1 MKIRGF
7 FAGAVAGAV
16 MLAAMP
22 AFGQGASDALTAGFL
37 NPPDSAKPQTWWH
50 WMNGNV
56 SKAGIT
62 LDLEA
67 MKRMGL
73 GGAHLAQVGSDIPK
87 GPVPYDSP
95 EMRDCVRF
103 ALSEADRLGLT
114 LCMFNCPGW
123 SSSGGP
129 WITPELS
136 MKALVTTETAVKGG
150 QQVSA
155 VLAQP
160 AAKMGFYRDAYVIAF
175 PAEQTD
181 ARIANFNGPPAR
193 GRAATP
199 PAPRADASTPAI
211 DKGKVVDLTKDM
223 DASGKLTW
231 DAPAGDWTV
240 LRIGYTT
247 NGTQNHPGP
256 DGGVGLEVDKFSKEA
271 LDFHFDHFF
280 GPFYDAM
287 KPLAEKG
294 KMAALIDS
302 YETGTQDWTADFPA
316 EFKKRRG
323 YDMTPYM
330 AVMAEGR
337 VVGSLAE
344 SERFLWDVRKTKAE
358 LMDENYYGHFTE
370 LCHQHGMLSFFEPYD
385 TVNFDEMVAGSYADM
400 PMGEFW
406 QGQENQRSIKLVAS
420 VMHMNGRPVMG
431 AESFTSQS
439 RWTEYPYSL
448 KALGDFMWTQGLNKF
463 VFHRFA
469 MQPNPNPDVV
479 PGMTMGPWGG
489 HFDRT
494 NTWWSPEAGGD
505 AWIKYIQRS
514 QFLLQQG
521 LFVGDL
527 LYFSGEDSPVRNPD
541 ESKLEPAP
549 PEGHGYDTID
559 TKTLATRIKIV
570 DGKLTLPDGLTY
582 KVLVLPANTTKTM
595 TPELAK
601 ELHDLVR
608 DGMTLVVN
616 GPKST
621 QSPSLKDYPA
631 ADGQV
636 AGLTGE
642 MWGDMD
648 GTASTEHDLGAGHV
662 YWGVPLEQVLAKLH
676 APADFECTS
685 RSGEAEVHYIHK
697 HTNDAEI
704 YFVANRGQ
712 KAEDLVCTFNVSG
725 KEPELWDA
733 DSAVRGPVAVYGA
746 TGDGRTRVALQLAPS
761 GSVFVIFRQGATVFG
776 LGEAREPKGIL
787 VSQGPGSAVLATTVP
802 YPTKQFTRQSAP
814 PYVRLATAPM
824 ALPAEDEPAAVEL
837 MAGPHG
843 EPVAFKSGT
852 YESRWSAKGEGG
864 RTILPVQVPA
874 PTEIAGPWQVAFQAH
889 RGAPA
894 EATFDKLIS
903 WPDSSDKGIKYFS
916 GTATYT
922 NHFTAPTLGANQRLF
937 LDLGRVQVIAKV
949 AINGKEV
956 GTLWKL
962 PFRLDVTDAV
972 KPGDNQLEVK
982 VTNLWP
988 NRLIGDESLPPDNQY
1003 KQQPRM
1009 AQGEGP
1015 IVAIPEWYA
1024 KGEPKPASP
1033 RITFTTW
1040 HHWNAGDPLFESGLI
1055 GPVKLRV
1062 GQVLA
1067 P

>member
-1 MKIRGF
+1 
-7 FAGAVAGAV
+7 
-16 MLAAMP
+16 
-22 AFGQGASDALTAGFL
+22 
-37 NPPDSAKPQTWWH
+37 
-50 WMNGNV
+50 
-56 SKAGIT
+56 
-62 LDLEA
+62 
-67 MKRMGL
+67 
-73 GGAHLAQVGSDIPK
+73 
-87 GPVPYDSP
+87 
-95 EMRDCVRF
+95 
-103 ALSEADRLGLT
+103 
-114 LCMFNCPGW
+114 
-123 SSSGGP
+123 
-129 WITPELS
+129 
-136 MKALVTTETAVKGG
+136 
-150 QQVSA
+150 
-155 VLAQP
+155 
-160 AAKMGFYRDAYVIAF
+160 
-175 PAEQTD
+175 
-181 ARIANFNGPPAR
+181 
-193 GRAATP
+193 
-199 PAPRADASTPAI
+199 
-211 DKGKVVDLTKDM
+211 
-223 DASGKLTW
+223 
-231 DAPAGDWTV
+231 
-240 LRIGYTT
+240 
-247 NGTQNHPGP
+247 
-256 DGGVGLEVDKFSKEA
+256 
-271 LDFHFDHFF
+271 
-280 GPFYDAM
+280 
-287 KPLAEKG
+287 
-294 KMAALIDS
+294 
-302 YETGTQDWTADFPA
+302 
-316 EFKKRRG
+316 
-323 YDMTPYM
+323 
-330 AVMAEGR
+330 
-337 VVGSLAE
+337 
-344 SERFLWDVRKTKAE
+344 
-358 LMDENYYGHFTE
+358 
-370 LCHQHGMLSFFEPYD
+370 
-385 TVNFDEMVAGSYADM
+385 M

-541 ESKLEPAP
+541 EAKLEPAP

-616 GPKST
+616 GPKPT

-642 MWGDMD
+642 IWGNMD

-676 APADFECTS
+676 APADFEV
-685 RSGEAEVHYIHK
+685 SGSKQGEVHYIHK
-697 HTNDAEI
+697 HTDGADI
-704 YFVANRGQ
+704 YFVANRAQRG
-712 KAEDLVCTFNVSG
+712 ENLVCTFNVAG

-733 DSAVRGPVAVYGA
+733 NSGMHGPAKVYDEVG
-746 TGDGRTRVALQLAPS
+746 GRTRVMLQLPPS
-761 GSVFVIFRQGATVFG
+761 GSTFVIFRHPAGAH
-776 LGEAREPKGIL
+776 LKWI
-787 VSQGPGSAVLATTVP
+787 SQGEEVIAETALFIKVEVERAPAT
-802 YPTKQFTRQSAP
+802 
-814 PYVRLATAPM
+814 PYVRLATAPLP
-824 ALPAEDEPAAVEL
+824 LPAEEEPPVVEI
-837 MAGPHG
+837 AGGPG
-843 EPVAFKSGT
+843 NQPIAWASGKYT
-852 YESRWSAKGEGG
+852 LRDDAEQQKTVDVS
-864 RTILPVQVPA
+864 LPA

-922 NHFTAPTLGANQRLF
+922 NHFAAPTLGANQRLF

-988 NRLIGDESLPPDNQY
+988 NRLIGDESFPPDNQY